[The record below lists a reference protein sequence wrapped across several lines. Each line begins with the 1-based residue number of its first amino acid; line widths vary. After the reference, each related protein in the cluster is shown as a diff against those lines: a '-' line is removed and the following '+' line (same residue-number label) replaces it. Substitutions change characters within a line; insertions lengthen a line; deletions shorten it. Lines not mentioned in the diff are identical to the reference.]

1 MICDLCNSAI
11 VEKPACLLG
20 TKDVVTSKDCWA
32 IYLKSLIAD
41 KVLSLHTIQ
50 ESLPGFVGQ
59 MASSDT
65 PWALCMN
72 CKQSLNKSGLFLE
85 LTSTDVPPQG
95 HALCKQSEFMRFE
108 VIDDDE
114 MQKAF
119 GAATAAAQEIT
130 SKN

>member
-11 VEKPACLLG
+11 AEKPACLLG

-50 ESLPGFVGQ
+50 ESLQGLVGQ

-65 PWALCMN
+65 PWALCEN
-72 CKQSLNKSGLFLE
+72 CKQSLNKSGLALHHNLGE
-85 LTSTDVPPQG
+85 LPLHG
-95 HALCKQSEFMRFE
+95 HALCRQSKPMQFE
-108 VIDDDE
+108 MIDDE
-114 MQKAF
+114 EIQKAF
-119 GAATAAAQEIT
+119 RAANSAAQEIM
-130 SKN
+130 SRN